1 MGNILNKNDQS
12 AAALNSMLTSRGI
25 FSINLLGSP
34 GCGKTSLLEQTV
46 ILLKDEL
53 KVAIIEGDLY
63 TSKDADRLAAYGT
76 PVIQINT
83 QGGCH
88 LDAFMVKSALSQLDL
103 EAIDLLIVENVGNL
117 VCPAEFNVG
126 EHAKVVILST
136 TEGEDKPLKY
146 PLVFRQ
152 SEAVILNKID
162 LLPYTNFV
170 MDAAIR
176 DIQGLNP
183 QATLLQT
190 SCRTGEG
197 LTAWIEWLKARVS
210 QTRKGMKPD
219 LGGDYDKPE

>member
-1 MGNILNKNDQS
+1 MSNILNKNDQS

-53 KVAIIEGDLY
+53 KVAVIEGDLY
-63 TSKDADRLAAYGT
+63 TSKDADRLAVYGL

-170 MDAAIR
+170 MDAAIH
-176 DIQGLNP
+176 DIKGLNP

-197 LTAWIEWLKARVS
+197 LPAWIEWLKAKVS

-219 LGGDYDKPE
+219 LGGRLR

>member
-1 MGNILNKNDQS
+1 MSNILDKNDQI
-12 AAALNSMLTSRGI
+12 AAELNSVLTSRGI
-25 FSINLLGSP
+25 FVVNLLGSP

-46 ILLKDEL
+46 SLLNNEL
-53 KVAIIEGDLY
+53 KLAIIEGDLY

-76 PVIQINT
+76 PVVQINT

-88 LDAFMVKSALSQLDL
+88 LDAAMVKAALSQLDL
-103 EAIDLLIVENVGNL
+103 DPIDILIVENVGNL

-126 EHAKVVILST
+126 EHAKVVVLST

-162 LLPYTNFV
+162 LLPYTSFA
-170 MDAAIR
+170 MDDAIR
-176 DIQGLNP
+176 DIKGLNP
-183 QATLLQT
+183 QAELLQT

-197 LTAWIEWLKARVS
+197 LTTWIEWLKMRAS
-210 QTRKGMKPD
+210 QTREMRK
-219 LGGDYDKPE
+219 L